1 MDQINEQLDRIPK
14 PLPKIKINPGIKNIF
29 DFKYSDFELIG
40 YDPHPLIKGKVAI

>member
-1 MDQINEQLDRIPK
+1 MDQINEQLGRIPK